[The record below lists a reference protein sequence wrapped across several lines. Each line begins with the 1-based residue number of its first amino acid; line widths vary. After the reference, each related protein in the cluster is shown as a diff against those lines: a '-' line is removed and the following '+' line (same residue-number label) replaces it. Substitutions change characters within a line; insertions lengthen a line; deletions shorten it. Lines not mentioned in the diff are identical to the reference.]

1 MSLNDDLATE
11 DTPAG
16 RVRPDPAAGPAERV
30 SAGFILWMALA
41 NFGVSMAYI
50 VPLSFSLA
58 LRIQQLVPGHE
69 EVLGYATGIAQAVFI
84 VTAPL
89 VGIWSD
95 RTRSRLGRRRPFMV
109 GGIALGMAGLVVIA
123 LAPNVPVLMVGWVV
137 AMFGWSN
144 TGSAI
149 VFLQADLV
157 PEEQRG
163 RISGLTGLSAQV
175 APVLGIGIVSA
186 FIKTSTFLV
195 FFVPGAV
202 GAALTLLFVFLGK
215 DPDSRRLDLP
225 ADRISVKKVFASY
238 AFNPRKYPD
247 FGWNWFGRFAFFMGL
262 YLNTTFGTFF
272 YAQRLEVSV
281 AEVGAIV
288 AIVGL
293 LGVVAAAAGAL
304 GGGWL
309 SDKLQRRKLFVL
321 VGAVLFAGG
330 ALIEANAY
338 SLPVLVVGSVV
349 MNLSLAAFGAVDGAI
364 VMAILPDRAE
374 AGRYMSVVQFAQKLP
389 SAIAPLIAPLVITI
403 GAVGSLKNYTLLYL
417 VGGVF
422 ALLGGLIILLKVRSV
437 R

>member
-11 DTPAG
+11 DTPAAEP
-16 RVRPDPAAGPAERV
+16 VPAAGPAERV
-30 SAGFILWMALA
+30 SAGFIFWMALA

-69 EVLGYATGIAQAVFI
+69 EVLGYATGTAQAVFI
-84 VTAPL
+84 LTAPL

-95 RTRSRLGRRRPFMV
+95 RTRSRFGRRRPFML

-123 LAPNVPVLMVGWVV
+123 VAPNVPVLMVGWVV

-149 VFLQADLV
+149 MFLQADLV

-163 RISGLTGLSAQV
+163 RISGFTGLSAQV

-202 GAALTLLFVFLGK
+202 GVTLTLLFVFLGK
-215 DPDSRRLDLP
+215 DPDSRLLDLP
-225 ADRISVKKVFASY
+225 ADRISIKKVFASY
-238 AFNPRKYPD
+238 AFNARKYPD

-288 AIVGL
+288 AVIGL
-293 LGVVAAAAGAL
+293 LGVVAAAAGAI

-364 VMAILPDRAE
+364 VMAILPDRTE

-389 SAIAPLIAPLVITI
+389 SAIAPLLAPLVITI

-417 VGGVF
+417 MGGVF
-422 ALLGGLIILLKVRSV
+422 ALLGGLIILLKVKSV